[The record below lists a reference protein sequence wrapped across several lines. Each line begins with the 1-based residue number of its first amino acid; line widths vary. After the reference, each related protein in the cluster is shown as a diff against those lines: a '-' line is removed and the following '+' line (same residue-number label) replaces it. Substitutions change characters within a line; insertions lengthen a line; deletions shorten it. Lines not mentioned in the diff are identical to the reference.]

1 LTADREGSIFSAGTR
16 WRRVLKT
23 ANNSKGDSEME
34 IKPLGDRVLV
44 KRIEQTEQ
52 IRGGIIIPDTAKE
65 KPQEAEV
72 VAVGDGKLDDKGKRL
87 PMNVTKGDTVLIGKY
102 SGQDIKINDVE
113 HTILRED
120 EILAIVVK

>member
-1 LTADREGSIFSAGTR
+1 M
-16 WRRVLKT
+16 K
-23 ANNSKGDSEME
+23 

-44 KRIEQTEQ
+44 KRTEATEE

-72 VAVGDGKLDDKGKRL
+72 VAVGDGKLNDNGKLL
-87 PMNVTKGDTVLIGKY
+87 PMNVKAGDRILIGKY
-102 SGQDIKINDVE
+102 SGQDIKVNDVE

-120 EILAIVVK
+120 EILAIVE

>member
-1 LTADREGSIFSAGTR
+1 
-16 WRRVLKT
+16 
-23 ANNSKGDSEME
+23 ME

-44 KRIEQTEQ
+44 KRIETTEQ

-87 PMNVTKGDTVLIGKY
+87 PMNVKKGDTVLIGKY